1 MKIVKFLE
9 KPGVLI
15 KGVSEKNKNDAKVQ
29 KDIFLGMALGT
40 LGASLL
46 GNMLGGKAVI
56 TGGDGVIICFFE
68 QVKEEL
74 KQVRIFNCTSSC
86 N

>member
-46 GNMLGGKAVI
+46 GNMLGGKGVNTAGYGSKDLQSK
-56 TGGDGVIICFFE
+56 GGKGIIE
-68 QVKEEL
+68 QVMDPD
-74 KQVRIFNCTSSC
+74 
-86 N
+86 

>member
-46 GNMLGGKAVI
+46 GNMLGGKGVI
-56 TGGDGVIICFFE
+56 TGGDGVIRVDEGVIRGGDG
-68 QVKEEL
+68 V
-74 KQVRIFNCTSSC
+74 SSSRWRR